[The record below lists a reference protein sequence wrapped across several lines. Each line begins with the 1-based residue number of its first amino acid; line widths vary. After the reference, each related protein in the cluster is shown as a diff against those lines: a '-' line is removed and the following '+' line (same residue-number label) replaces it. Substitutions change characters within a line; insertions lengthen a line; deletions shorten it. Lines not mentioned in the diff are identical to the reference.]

1 MDNYIKYNRM
11 NDTAKCKLSILSYI
25 SINFRIKVIKTE
37 RNCGTKFEI
46 IWVTHFL
53 GGNSMKHLIFMLCL
67 TASLFAQSANGNASN
82 NDSKKESNP
91 GLNILVVNSITPQKN
106 VTFINSDLNADGI
119 DEILTGEQIIALNRN
134 EYWIKNASLIT
145 SSGEAY
151 EFNTKLKKNNKTL
164 TQQVTSEYGYILVF
178 TDKSDVVEIFIAG
191 EKGYI
196 DSDPYFISA
205 K

>member
-1 MDNYIKYNRM
+1 
-11 NDTAKCKLSILSYI
+11 
-25 SINFRIKVIKTE
+25 
-37 RNCGTKFEI
+37 
-46 IWVTHFL
+46 
-53 GGNSMKHLIFMLCL
+53 MKNLIFILCL
-67 TASLFAQSANGNASN
+67 TASLFAQSANGTASN
-82 NDSKKESNP
+82 NESTKDTDP
-91 GLNILVVNSITPQKN
+91 GLNIMAVNSITPHKN

-145 SSGEAY
+145 SSGEVY
-151 EFNTKLKKNNKTL
+151 EFNTKLKKDNKPL

-178 TDKSDVVEIFIAG
+178 ADKSDVVEIFIAG